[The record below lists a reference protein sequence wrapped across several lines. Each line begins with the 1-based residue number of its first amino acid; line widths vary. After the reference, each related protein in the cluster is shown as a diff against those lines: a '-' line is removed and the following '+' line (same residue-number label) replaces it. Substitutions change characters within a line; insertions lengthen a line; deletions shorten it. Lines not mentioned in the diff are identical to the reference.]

1 MPEVVLFQPASAH
14 NAKANLKDFI
24 AFSKQLRPLGIEQ
37 PFESNEWSYG
47 HLATRDPAASGVKLY
62 FTGITR
68 QDGRLKVPKR
78 GNAGTPFDEP
88 FLSFSKAIFSYM
100 HAMSPLKKPNARI
113 AALRF
118 MELAL
123 RETTGSNCP
132 TDVTPQVLNYACQRL
147 IEWYKEPY
155 CPANQVETL
164 YKTMVKLCLV
174 SIPNQ
179 WTNFI
184 PANVIAKRRSGK
196 EFDAVRNK
204 KLPDPAAL
212 DALAD
217 IFNSPRDNADIA
229 VTSVCALLCCAPDRI
244 IETLTLPLDC
254 IARTEDT
261 SEGVKPGISL
271 RWFPA
276 KNGKPMLKRVIPS
289 MADTAR
295 KAIDNLKAIGTKARA
310 LARWYERH
318 PDQIYLPPHLKH
330 LRSKEWLTTAEVGQ
344 IVFGR
349 TDSLGCTR
357 EWIRHFKI
365 PKTNKG
371 KALIIAFRDV
381 ERTVLS
387 LLPAGFPFLDREQGL
402 RYSEALCVCRINDL
416 NGYASYQCMFQPI
429 TYRLV
434 CTRLGRSNKT
444 MSIFEKHGLRD
455 ENGGQLFILSH
466 MFRHYLNTVA
476 QAGGLSDIEIA
487 KWSGRKVIAQNQR
500 YDHESDRDVM
510 AKIRN
515 AIGDTKLAVGPLANM
530 DKRMLIS
537 RAKFADIKVITAH
550 TNELGYCLHD
560 FASLP
565 CQTHG
570 DHINCNEQVYI
581 KGDTERE
588 NNLRCLQAET
598 CSLLEKAKQA
608 LTDEEY
614 GADTWVQHQMTLL
627 GRLNQILQIIDDPT
641 VQPGAVIQPSGIVP
655 ASRLVQA
662 MEQRITGDIP
672 LFGGRIRS
680 IDDVR
685 QLLAAQNR
693 EQEETHDPTQA

>member
-1 MPEVVLFQPASAH
+1 MHEVVLFQPASVH
-14 NAKANLKDFI
+14 DAKANLADFI
-24 AFSKQLRPLGIEQ
+24 AFGRQLRPLGLEQ
-37 PFESNEWSYG
+37 SFENNAWSYG
-47 HLATRDPAASGVKLY
+47 HLATRDPAASGANLY

-78 GNAGTPFDEP
+78 GNTGAPFDEP
-88 FLSFSKAIFSYM
+88 FLSFAKAIFSYL
-100 HAMSPLKKPNARI
+100 HAISALKKPNARI

-123 RETTGSNCP
+123 RETTGGNCP
-132 TDVTPQVLNYACQRL
+132 TEVTPQVLNYACQRL

-155 CPANQVETL
+155 CPANQLEIL
-164 YKTMVKLCLV
+164 YKSMVKLRLV

-179 WTNFI
+179 WANFI
-184 PANVIAKRRSGK
+184 PANVIAKQRSGK

-212 DALAD
+212 DALAS
-217 IFNSPRDNADIA
+217 IFNSPRDNADVAI
-229 VTSVCALLCCAPDRI
+229 TSICALLCCAPDRI

-254 IARTEDT
+254 IARTEESST
-261 SEGVKPGISL
+261 GTEPGISL

-276 KNGKPMLKRVIPS
+276 KNGAPMLKRVIPS

-295 KAIDNLKAIGTKARA
+295 RAIDNLKTIGAPARA
-310 LARWYERH
+310 LARWYEQH
-318 PDQIYLPPHLKH
+318 PDQLYLPPDLEY
-330 LRSKEWLTTAEVGQ
+330 LRSRESLTTAEVGQ

-357 EWIRHFKI
+357 EWIRHFKV
-365 PKTNKG
+365 PKTNKSG
-371 KALIIAFRDV
+371 TLSIAFRDI

-387 LLPAGFPFLDREQGL
+387 LLPASFPFLDREQGL
-402 RYSEALCVCRINDL
+402 RYSKALCICRINDL

-444 MSIFEKHGLRD
+444 MSIFEKRGFRTED
-455 ENGGQLFILSH
+455 GGQLFILSH

-487 KWSGRKVIAQNQR
+487 KWSGRKVIAQNR
-500 YDHESDRDVM
+500 YYDHESDRDVM
-510 AKIRN
+510 AKIRH
-515 AIGDTKLAVGPLANM
+515 AIGDSKLAVGPLANM
-530 DKRMLIS
+530 DKRMLIT
-537 RAKFADIKVITAH
+537 RTEFADIKVITAH

-565 CQTHG
+565 CQIHG

-598 CSLLEKAKQA
+598 CGLLEKAKQA

-627 GRLNQILQIIDDPT
+627 SRLDQILQIIDEPA
-641 VQPGAVIQPSGIVP
+641 VQPGAVIQPSGVVP

-662 MEQRITGDIP
+662 MEQRMASGIP
-672 LFGGRIRS
+672 LFSNRIRS

-685 QLLAAQNR
+685 QLMAAQNG
-693 EQEETHDPTQA
+693 EQEGMHAQT